1 MRRRSDRQNS
11 FHVKANRTLDREL
24 GQFDA
29 MIQYQEI
36 ALLELV
42 KQKNNAKTDDYIYD
56 LAKAH
61 GIPLSH
67 IPFDNCLSRLSQS
80 YLIYPNACF
89 DSFIDNFTT
98 ELKCLLRN
106 YSTDQIDGETKL
118 AKVMN
123 SLQKK
128 YSIRIII
135 PQNLIYAYN
144 YYRHSR
150 NYLAHHNP
158 NDLKL
163 QKDFNQIDIKD
174 FLKLV
179 PGWQGALKECGVY
192 TLDDAIAF
200 SALVKRLADTISQQL
215 YPQINWADIIFEED
229 SEWMVFIRKLKSKPD
244 KEVSLQGFVK
254 SKYGERIP
262 DSQINQL
269 LKRLMGNN

>member
-1 MRRRSDRQNS
+1 MRRRSDKQNS

-24 GQFDA
+24 GQFNA

-42 KQKNNAKTDDYIYD
+42 KQTENAKNDNYIYD
-56 LAKAH
+56 LAKAYD
-61 GIPLSH
+61 IPLSH
-67 IPFDNCLSRLSQS
+67 IPFDNCLSRLCQS

-89 DSFIDNFTT
+89 DSFIDRFAK

-106 YSTDQIDGETKL
+106 YSTDQVDGETKL
-118 AKVMN
+118 AKVLN

-128 YSIRIII
+128 YGIRIVI
-135 PQNLIYAYN
+135 PQNLISVYT

-150 NYLAHHNP
+150 NCLAHHNP
-158 NDLKL
+158 NDLQL
-163 QKDFNQIDIKD
+163 QKDFNQIDIED

-179 PGWQGALKECGVY
+179 PSWQGALKGCGIY

-215 YPQINWADIIFEED
+215 YPQINWAYIDFEED
-229 SEWMVFIRKLKSKPD
+229 SEWMVFISRLKSKPD

-254 SKYGERIP
+254 SKYGEQIP

-269 LKRLMGNN
+269 LERLIGNN